1 MTLPSK
7 KLAITAQTRSGRSL
21 NRNGP
26 GVRPLMMKAP
36 ISTAMVGE
44 LGMPSVSSG
53 IIAALA

>member
-1 MTLPSK
+1 MLPRK
-7 KLAITAQTRSGRSL
+7 KLAITAQTRSGRSW

-36 ISTAMVGE
+36 ISTAIVGE

-53 IIAALA
+53 IMAALA